1 MEISGYKKD
10 NHPHGEMNNFPY
22 NKRTDTEFPR
32 QQFSKKNKQQD
43 KAECQ
48 EKGWKILR
56 QWSLEIQHE
65 SIVNLVT

>member
-1 MEISGYKKD
+1 MKISRYKED
-10 NHPHGEMNNFPY
+10 NHSHGEMNNFPD
-22 NKRTDTEFPR
+22 NKRTDTEFLR
-32 QQFSKKNKQQD
+32 QQFSQKNEQQY